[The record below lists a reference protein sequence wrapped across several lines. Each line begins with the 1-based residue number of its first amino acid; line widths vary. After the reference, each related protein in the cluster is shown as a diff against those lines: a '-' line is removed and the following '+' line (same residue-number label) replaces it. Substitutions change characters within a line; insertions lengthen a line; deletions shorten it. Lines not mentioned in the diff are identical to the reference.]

1 MNKKRL
7 YLGTQILMALCIIL
21 SWTLLLGFDILF
33 PGSFGALPWITMATM
48 MVSSSGMVIFVFVC
62 TAVYVLIFLGFF
74 FGRKGKRWAMVM
86 GTIALSFD
94 MATLVVFTAF
104 SWWLLIGILMDVLL
118 MASLWFLALKR
129 E

>member
-21 SWTLLLGFDILF
+21 SWILLFGCDILF
-33 PGSFGALPWITMATM
+33 PGTFGALPWIAMATM
-48 MVSSSGMVIFVFVC
+48 MVSGAGMVAFVLVC
-62 TAVYVLIFLGFF
+62 IAVYVLIFLGFY

-94 MATLVVFTAF
+94 MASLVVFTAF

-118 MASLWFLALKR
+118 MVSLWYLALKR